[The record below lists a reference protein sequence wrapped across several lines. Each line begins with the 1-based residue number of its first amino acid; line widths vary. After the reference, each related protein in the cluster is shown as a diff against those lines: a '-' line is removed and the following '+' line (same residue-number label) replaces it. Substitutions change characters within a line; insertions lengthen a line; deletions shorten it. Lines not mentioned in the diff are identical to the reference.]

1 MTGPRLCA
9 RTVWSDESVSLSL
22 SILCHQWIIQ
32 LLHLI
37 LMKMCLHTQC
47 ECIIL
52 FLCVPDLHVTLLVR
66 AVPIWWLKSFS
77 YESMWNS
84 RCVDVFSEREVSQF
98 STTHCTAAARSC
110 TLLLMTVINASA
122 SDFIKC
128 LLPLAVHKLWAHDLH
143 SLWRA
148 WQASFVSTD

>member
-1 MTGPRLCA
+1 MPEQFGVMKVFLC
-9 RTVWSDESVSLSL
+9 
-22 SILCHQWIIQ
+22 LCPSCAISASYNYCIWY
-32 LLHLI
+32 L
-37 LMKMCLHTQC
+37 CLHTQC

-84 RCVDVFSEREVSQF
+84 RCVDVFSERELSQF

-110 TLLLMTVINASA
+110 TLLLSTVINASA

-128 LLPLAVHKLWAHDLH
+128 LLPLAVHKLWAHDVH
-143 SLWRA
+143 SLWHA
-148 WQASFVSTD
+148 WQASFVSAD